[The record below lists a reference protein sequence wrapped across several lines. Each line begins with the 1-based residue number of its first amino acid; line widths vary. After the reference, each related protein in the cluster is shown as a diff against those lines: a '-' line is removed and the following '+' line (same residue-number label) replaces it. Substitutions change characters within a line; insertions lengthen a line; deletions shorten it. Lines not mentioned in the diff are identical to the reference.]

1 MSATS
6 SHPAVRGVRST
17 MFGMAINVLLALG
30 KGIAGVVGHSY
41 ALIADAI
48 ESLTDVLSSTVI
60 LIGLRI
66 SMRPA
71 DEDHPYGHGKAEP
84 LAATVVA
91 FALFGAAVV
100 IAIESI
106 HEIRTPHSTPAPFTL
121 AVLAV
126 VVVIKEILYRYV
138 FKVGEGMGSTAVK
151 TDAWHHRS
159 DAITSGLAFIGI
171 SIALIGGKGWESAD
185 DWAALFAGGVIAY
198 NAWLLLRPAVME
210 LTDSVPGSGLGEEVR
225 RIALSVPGV
234 ESLDKCY
241 VRKMGLDYYVDL
253 HVLVDRDMPVWRG
266 HEIAHEV
273 KDQIRASRRE
283 IVDVLIH
290 IEPAEPEQ

>member
-1 MSATS
+1 
-6 SHPAVRGVRST
+6 
-17 MFGMAINVLLALG
+17 MAINLCLAIG
-30 KGIAGVVGHSY
+30 KGVAGFLGHSY

-48 ESLTDVLSSTVI
+48 ESLTDVLSSAVI

-84 LAATVVA
+84 LAATVVS

-106 HEIRTPHSTPAPFTL
+106 HEIRTPHYAPAPFTL
-121 AVLAV
+121 MVLAV
-126 VVVIKEILYRYV
+126 VVVIKEILFRYV
-138 FKVGEGMGSTAVK
+138 VTIGEGLGSTAVK

-159 DAITSGLAFIGI
+159 DAITSALAFIGI
-171 SIALIGGKGWESAD
+171 SIALIGGKWIGGKGWASAD
-185 DWAALFAGGVIAY
+185 DWAALLAAGIIAY
-198 NAWLLLRPAVME
+198 NAYLQLRPAVME
-210 LTDSVPGSGLGEEVR
+210 LTDSMPGSGLGEEVR
-225 RIALSVPGV
+225 RIARSVPGV

-253 HVLVDRDMPVWRG
+253 HVVVDRDMPVWRG
-266 HEIAHEV
+266 HEIAHQV
-273 KDQIRASRRE
+273 KDQIRAARGE
-283 IVDVLIH
+283 IADVLIH
-290 IEPAEPEQ
+290 IEPAP